1 MARRFRRLLVV
12 TIGKAAMN
20 LGAHVSVAGGIHR
33 AVDRQREIDG
43 TCGQL
48 FSTSPRVWAHPD
60 TPEAAIEQFRTATEG
75 ADIGPW
81 IVHGAYL
88 VNLATSDPDL
98 RDRSVES
105 LQADVN
111 LASELGIEFV
121 NVHLG
126 AHTGAGVEAGLANA
140 AGAIG
145 TIDIPREVTLLL
157 ETDAGAG
164 TKLGGDLA
172 HLETVLE
179 AVDQDLGVCLDTAH
193 LFAAGYDL
201 RDREAVDRTVEA
213 VDGTIG
219 LETVRCVHLNDS
231 RYDLGT
237 NRDHHAHLGEGKIG
251 EAGIAAVINHESLRD
266 LPFVLETP
274 KDGIGDPGNIERVKA
289 LRT

>member
-1 MARRFRRLLVV
+1 
-12 TIGKAAMN
+12 MN
-20 LGAHVSVAGGIHR
+20 LGPHVSMAGGIQR
-33 AVDRQREIDG
+33 AVYRQREIDG

-60 TPEAAIEQFRTATEG
+60 TPEVAIERFRTATEA

-88 VNLATSDPDL
+88 VNLATPDPEL

-105 LQADVN
+105 LQADVD

-179 AVDQDLGVCLDTAH
+179 AANQDLGVCLDTAH

-213 VDGTIG
+213 VDASVG
-219 LETVRCVHLNDS
+219 LETIRCIHLNDS

-237 NRDHHAHLGEGKIG
+237 NRDHHAHLGDGKIG
-251 EAGIAAVINHESLRD
+251 EAGIAAVINHDSLRD
-266 LPFVLETP
+266 MPFVLETP